1 MRCSKF
7 FQDYR
12 LSYSRMGAKPA
23 TLLLS
28 LLLGQVLQLTW
39 CHNVFIDSK
48 EALQIIR
55 AKRANTVFEELKPG
69 NLERECVEE
78 ICDHEEARE
87 VFERADKT
95 EIFWTKYM
103 ACEGTK
109 LSRTPQNINSLRV
122 CVQTEG
128 DCYINIGENYGGT
141 SSVTKS
147 GKSCQYWKSNFPHR
161 IHEFNVTQ
169 LKLPENFCRNPDK
182 SIEGPWC
189 FTRDPTVRRE
199 SCSVTK
205 CGETVVSLPR
215 PPTVKPEERYLKTED
230 CLDGSG
236 ETYTGVLSVTLG
248 GHTCLQ
254 WSAAEVQALIKGK
267 ELLHHVQLV
276 KNHCR
281 NPDGDMEGPW
291 CYVKV
296 AGGNITIDYCD
307 LEMCDAPLDK
317 FVEDSGRER
326 TTLGDKRK
334 AFFNPRSFGNGEQ
347 DCGVRP
353 LFEKISKE
361 DKNEKELLMSYS
373 GSRIVGGEEAEMGSA
388 PWQVMLYKRS
398 PQELLCGASLI
409 SDEWILTAAHCI
421 LYPPWNK
428 NFTINDI
435 IVRLGKHSRTK
446 YERGTEKIVAI
457 DEIIVHPKYNWKENL
472 NRDIALLHMKKPVT
486 FTNEIHPV
494 CLPTKSIAKNLMFAG
509 YKGRVTGWGN
519 LRESWSSNPTNLPS
533 VLQQIHLPITDQNL
547 CRNSTSV
554 IITDNMFCAGYQP
567 DDTKRG
573 DACEGDS
580 GGPFVMKSPT
590 DKRWYQIGI
599 VSWGEGCDRDGKY
612 GFYTHLFRMRR
623 WMKKVIEKTGS
634 SDEE

>member
-388 PWQVMLYKRS
+388 PCPQKILENLYIFLS
-398 PQELLCGASLI
+398 TGL
-409 SDEWILTAAHCI
+409 
-421 LYPPWNK
+421 
-428 NFTINDI
+428 FTNTYFIYA
-435 IVRLGKHSRTK
+435 K

>member
-1 MRCSKF
+1 
-7 FQDYR
+7 
-12 LSYSRMGAKPA
+12 MGAKPA

-95 EIFWTKYM
+95 VT
-103 ACEGTK
+103 CEGTK

-388 PWQVMLYKRS
+388 PCPQKILENLYIFLS
-398 PQELLCGASLI
+398 TGL
-409 SDEWILTAAHCI
+409 
-421 LYPPWNK
+421 
-428 NFTINDI
+428 FTNTYFIYA
-435 IVRLGKHSRTK
+435 K

>member
-1 MRCSKF
+1 MLQVFSGL
-7 FQDYR
+7 QAQS
-12 LSYSRMGAKPA
+12 LSRMGAKLAP
-23 TLLLS
+23 LLLF
-28 LLLGQVLQLTW
+28 LIFGQVFHLTL

-48 EALQIIR
+48 EASQIIR

-87 VFERADKT
+87 VFERVDKT
-95 EIFWTKYM
+95 EIFWAKYLG
-103 ACEGTK
+103 CEGTT
-109 LSRTPQNINSLRV
+109 LSRTPQNINSLRI
-122 CVQTEG
+122 CATTEG
-128 DCYINIGENYGGT
+128 DCFINIGAKYAGKV
-141 SSVTKS
+141 SVTKS
-147 GKSCQYWKSNFPHR
+147 GKACQYWKSNFPHK
-161 IHEFNVTQ
+161 IDEFNVTQ

-182 SIEGPWC
+182 HKDGPWC

-199 SCSVTK
+199 TCNVPK
-205 CGETVVSLPR
+205 CGEAVV
-215 PPTVKPEERYLKTED
+215 PPPKAPTAKPEQRHVISK
-230 CLDGSG
+230 CLPGNG
-236 ETYTGVLSVTLG
+236 ETYTGELFVTLG
-248 GHTCLQ
+248 LHTCLQ
-254 WSAAEVQALIKGK
+254 WSSAEVQALIKKK
-267 ELLHHVQLV
+267 ELLPQVQLV

-291 CYVKV
+291 CYIK
-296 AGGNITIDYCD
+296 AASGNITIDYCD
-307 LEMCDAPLDK
+307 LELCDAPLDK
-317 FVEDSGRER
+317 FVEEGGGRER
-326 TTLGDKRK
+326 TTLDQRK
-334 AFFNPRSFGNGEQ
+334 AFFNPRSFGNGEL
-347 DCGVRP
+347 DCGERP
-353 LFEKISKE
+353 LFEKINKA
-361 DKNEKELLMSYS
+361 DKNEKELLMSYT
-373 GSRIVGGEEAEMGSA
+373 GSRIVGGDEAEVASA

-446 YERGTEKIVAI
+446 YERGIEKIVAI

-472 NRDIALLHMKKPVT
+472 NRDIALLHMKKPVV
-486 FTNEIHPV
+486 FTSEIHPV

-519 LRESWSSNPTNLPS
+519 LRESWTSNPTNLPT
-533 VLQQIHLPITDQNL
+533 VLQQIHLPIVDQSI

-567 DDTKRG
+567 DDSKRG

-580 GGPFVMKSPT
+580 GGPFVMKSPS
-590 DKRWYQIGI
+590 DNRWYQIGI

-623 WMKKVIEKTGS
+623 WMKKVIEKTDSGD
-634 SDEE
+634 DE

>member
-307 LEMCDAPLDK
+307 FEMCDAPLDK

-388 PWQVMLYKRS
+388 PC
-398 PQELLCGASLI
+398 PQKILENLL
-409 SDEWILTAAHCI
+409 
-421 LYPPWNK
+421 PK
-428 NFTINDI
+428 
-435 IVRLGKHSRTK
+435 VK

>member
-205 CGETVVSLPR
+205 CGREN
-215 PPTVKPEERYLKTED
+215 
-230 CLDGSG
+230 
-236 ETYTGVLSVTLG
+236 VL
-248 GHTCLQ
+248 
-254 WSAAEVQALIKGK
+254 W
-267 ELLHHVQLV
+267 
-276 KNHCR
+276 
-281 NPDGDMEGPW
+281 
-291 CYVKV
+291 Y
-296 AGGNITIDYCD
+296 
-307 LEMCDAPLDK
+307 APLDK

-388 PWQVMLYKRS
+388 PCPQKILENLYIFLS
-398 PQELLCGASLI
+398 TGL
-409 SDEWILTAAHCI
+409 
-421 LYPPWNK
+421 
-428 NFTINDI
+428 FTNTYFIYA
-435 IVRLGKHSRTK
+435 K

>member
-1 MRCSKF
+1 
-7 FQDYR
+7 
-12 LSYSRMGAKPA
+12 MGAKPA

-95 EIFWTKYM
+95 VT
-103 ACEGTK
+103 CEGTK

-307 LEMCDAPLDK
+307 FEMCDAPLDK

-388 PWQVMLYKRS
+388 PC
-398 PQELLCGASLI
+398 PQKILENLL
-409 SDEWILTAAHCI
+409 
-421 LYPPWNK
+421 PK
-428 NFTINDI
+428 
-435 IVRLGKHSRTK
+435 VK

>member
-1 MRCSKF
+1 MLQVFSGLQARTS
-7 FQDYR
+7 
-12 LSYSRMGAKPA
+12 SRMGAQLAPF
-23 TLLLS
+23 LLL
-28 LLLGQVLQLTW
+28 LLFGQVLHLTL
-39 CHNVFIDSK
+39 CNDVFIDNKKAS
-48 EALQIIR
+48 QIIR
-55 AKRANTVFEELKPG
+55 AKRANSFMEEFKQG

-78 ICDHEEARE
+78 ICVHEEARE
-87 VFERADKT
+87 VFEKVDET
-95 EIFWTKYM
+95 EIFWKKYLG
-103 ACEGTK
+103 CGGTT
-109 LSRTPQNINSLRV
+109 LSRTPEKINLLRT
-122 CVQTEG
+122 CVKKEEN
-128 DCYINIGENYGGT
+128 CYVKTGETYAGKV
-141 SSVTKS
+141 SVTKS
-147 GKSCQYWKSNFPHR
+147 GRPCQYWQSNFPHK
-161 IHEFNVTQ
+161 IDEFNVTQ
-169 LKLPENFCRNPDK
+169 LKLPKNLCRNPDK
-182 SIEGPWC
+182 SEGPWC

-199 SCSVTK
+199 YCSVPK
-205 CGETVVSLPR
+205 CGEAALPPPPP
-215 PPTVKPEERYLKTED
+215 PPTVKPEERYRKTQD
-230 CLDGSG
+230 CLDGNG
-236 ETYTGVLSVTLG
+236 ETYTGNMSVSLG
-248 GHTCLQ
+248 GRSCLL
-254 WSAAEVQALIKGK
+254 WSAAEVQALITGK
-267 ELLHHVQLV
+267 SLLPQVQLV

-281 NPDGDMEGPW
+281 NPDGDLEGPW
-291 CYVKV
+291 CYVKG

-307 LEMCDAPLDK
+307 LELCDAPLDK
-317 FVEDSGRER
+317 FVDELGGRER
-326 TTLGDKRK
+326 TTLEDKRK

-347 DCGVRP
+347 ECGVRP
-353 LFEKISKE
+353 MFEKVSKE
-361 DKNEKELLMSYS
+361 DKNELELLKSYT
-373 GSRIVGGEEAEMGSA
+373 GSRIVKGDEAEVGSA

-472 NRDIALLHMKKPVT
+472 NRDIALLHMKKPVV
-486 FTNEIHPV
+486 FTNEIHPI
-494 CLPTKSIAKNLMFAG
+494 CLPTKNIAKTLMFAD

-519 LRESWSSNPTNLPS
+519 LRESWTSNPANLPS
-533 VLQQIHLPITDQNL
+533 VLQQIHLPIVDQAI

-567 DDTKRG
+567 QDSQRG

-623 WMKKVIEKTGS
+623 WMKKVIDKTGS
-634 SDEE
+634 ADDE

>member
-1 MRCSKF
+1 
-7 FQDYR
+7 
-12 LSYSRMGAKPA
+12 MGAKAAP
-23 TLLLS
+23 LLLS
-28 LLLGQVLQLTW
+28 LLLGQVLHLTL
-39 CHNVFIDSK
+39 CNDVFIDNK
-48 EALQIIR
+48 EASQIIR
-55 AKRANTVFEELKPG
+55 AKRANALFEEVKPG

-87 VFERADKT
+87 VFERVDKT
-95 EIFWTKYM
+95 VSNG
-103 ACEGTK
+103 CGGTK
-109 LSRTPQNINSLRV
+109 LSRKLSNINSLRV
-122 CVQTEG
+122 CVNTKG
-128 DCYINIGENYGGT
+128 DCYINNGENYAG
-141 SSVTKS
+141 SVSVTKS

-161 IHEFNVTQ
+161 IQ
-169 LKLPENFCRNPDK
+169 
-182 SIEGPWC
+182 
-189 FTRDPTVRRE
+189 
-199 SCSVTK
+199 
-205 CGETVVSLPR
+205 
-215 PPTVKPEERYLKTED
+215 
-230 CLDGSG
+230 
-236 ETYTGVLSVTLG
+236 
-248 GHTCLQ
+248 
-254 WSAAEVQALIKGK
+254 K
-267 ELLHHVQLV
+267 ELLPQVQLV

-291 CYVKV
+291 CYVKG
-296 AGGNITIDYCD
+296 A
-307 LEMCDAPLDK
+307 DAPLDK
-317 FVEDSGRER
+317 FVDESGGRER
-326 TTLGDKRK
+326 TTLEDQRI
-334 AFFNPRSFGNGEQ
+334 AFFDPSSFGNGEQ
-347 DCGVRP
+347 ECGVRP
-353 LFEKISKE
+353 MFEKVKKE

-373 GSRIVGGEEAEMGSA
+373 GSRIVGGDEAEVGSA

-472 NRDIALLHMKKPVT
+472 NRDIALLHMKKPVA

-494 CLPTKSIAKNLMFAG
+494 CLPTKNIAKNLMFAG

-519 LRESWSSNPTNLPS
+519 LRESWSSSPTNLPS
-533 VLQQIHLPITDQNL
+533 VLQQIHLPIVDQSI

-590 DKRWYQIGI
+590 DQRWYQIGI

-634 SDEE
+634 ADEE

>member
-1 MRCSKF
+1 MLHF
-7 FQDYR
+7 FSDLQIQ
-12 LSYSRMGAKPA
+12 SSSRMGAKPA
-23 TLLLS
+23 PLVFF
-28 LLLGQVLQLTW
+28 LLLGQVIQLTL
-39 CHNVFIDSK
+39 CYDVFIEDK
-48 EALQIIR
+48 EASQIIR
-55 AKRANTVFEELKPG
+55 AKRANTIFEELKPG

-87 VFERADKT
+87 VFEKPDKT
-95 EIFWTKYM
+95 KTFWERYLD
-103 ACEGTK
+103 CDGPK
-109 LSRTPQNINSLRV
+109 LPRTPANIKILKR
-122 CVQTEG
+122 CVETDG
-128 DCYINIGENYGGT
+128 HCYLHIGENYKG
-141 SSVTKS
+141 SVSVTKS
-147 GKSCQYWKSNFPHR
+147 GRTCQFWRSNFPHR

-169 LKLPENFCRNPDK
+169 LQLPDNHCRNPDK
-182 SIEGPWC
+182 SSGGPWC

-199 SCSVTK
+199 FCSVPK
-205 CGETVVSLPR
+205 CGETVVPPPQ
-215 PPTVKPEERYLKTED
+215 PPTLKHEEHYGKSN
-230 CLDGSG
+230 CLLGNG

-254 WSAAEVQALIKGK
+254 WSAAEVQALTKGK
-267 ELLHHVQLV
+267 EFLSEVQLV

-291 CYVKV
+291 CYVKE

-307 LEMCDAPLDK
+307 LELCDAPLDK
-317 FVEDSGRER
+317 FTEEEAGRER
-326 TTLGDKRK
+326 TTYDKK
-334 AFFNPRSFGNGEQ
+334 KTFFNPRSFGNGEQ
-347 DCGVRP
+347 ECGERP

-361 DKNEKELLMSYS
+361 DKNEKELLTSYT
-373 GSRIVGGEEAEMGSA
+373 GGRIVGGEEAEVASA

-435 IVRLGKHSRTK
+435 LIRLGKHSRTK

-472 NRDIALLHMKKPVT
+472 NRDIALLHLKKPVT

-494 CLPTKSIAKNLMFAG
+494 CLPTKNIAKNLMFAG

-519 LRESWSSNPTNLPS
+519 LRESWTSNPANLPV
-533 VLQQIHLPITDQNL
+533 VLQQIHLPIVDQNT

-554 IITDNMFCAGYQP
+554 IITDNMFCAGYMP
-567 DDTKRG
+567 DENKRG

-623 WMKKVIEKTGS
+623 WMRKVIDKTGS
-634 SDEE
+634 ADEE

>member
-7 FQDYR
+7 FSGLQAR
-12 LSYSRMGAKPA
+12 SSPSMGAKPVP
-23 TLLLS
+23 LLLS
-28 LLLGQVLQLTW
+28 LLLGQVLQLTL
-39 CHNVFIDSK
+39 CHEVFIDDK
-48 EALQIIR
+48 EASQIIR
-55 AKRANTVFEELKPG
+55 TKRANSIFEELKPG

-87 VFERADKT
+87 VFERVDKT
-95 EIFWTKYM
+95 EHFWAKYL
-103 ACEGTK
+103 ACEGTQ
-109 LSRTPQNINSLRV
+109 LSRTPANIKSLRA
-122 CVQTEG
+122 CVDTEG
-128 DCYINIGENYGGT
+128 DCFINIGQNYAG
-141 SSVTKS
+141 SVSLTKS
-147 GKSCQYWKSNFPHR
+147 GRSCQYWKSNFPHR

-182 SIEGPWC
+182 SKEGPWC

-199 SCSVTK
+199 SCSVPK
-205 CGETVVSLPR
+205 CGETVVSPPR
-215 PPTVKPEERYLKTED
+215 PPTVKPEGRFAKSE
-230 CLDGSG
+230 CLGGNG
-236 ETYTGVLSVTLG
+236 ETYTGDLSVTLG

-267 ELLHHVQLV
+267 EFLPQVQLV

-281 NPDGDMEGPW
+281 NPDGDLEGPW
-291 CYVKV
+291 CYVKE
-296 AGGNITIDYCD
+296 AGRNVTIDYCD
-307 LEMCDAPLDK
+307 LELCDAPLDK
-317 FVEDSGRER
+317 FVEEEGGRER
-326 TTLGDKRK
+326 TTLDSKRRS
-334 AFFNPRSFGNGEQ
+334 FFNPRSFGSGEQ
-347 DCGVRP
+347 ECGVRP
-353 LFEKISKE
+353 LFEKINKE
-361 DKNEKELLMSYS
+361 DKNEKDLLMSYS
-373 GSRIVGGEEAEMGSA
+373 GSRIVGGAEAEIASA

-409 SDEWILTAAHCI
+409 SDQWIVTAAHCI

-446 YERGTEKIVAI
+446 YEKGTEKIAAI

-472 NRDIALLHMKKPVT
+472 NRDIALLHMKKPVV

-509 YKGRVTGWGN
+509 HKGRVTGWGN
-519 LRESWSSNPTNLPS
+519 LKESWTSNPSNLPS
-533 VLQQIHLPITDQNL
+533 HLQQIHLPIVDQNT

-554 IITDNMFCAGYQP
+554 IITDNMFCAGYSP
-567 DDTKRG
+567 DDTIRG

-623 WMKKVIEKTGS
+623 WVKKVIDKT
-634 SDEE
+634 DEE